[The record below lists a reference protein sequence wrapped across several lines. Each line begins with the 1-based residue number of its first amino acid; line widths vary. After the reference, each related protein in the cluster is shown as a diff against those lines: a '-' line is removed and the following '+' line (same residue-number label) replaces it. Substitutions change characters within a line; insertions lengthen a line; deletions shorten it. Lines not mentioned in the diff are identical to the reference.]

1 MSTGRR
7 GPTHR
12 DECVIHPKFGVVRRQ
27 TRPPSRQNQSVPE
40 TEKPQRHI
48 GAMLIALVV
57 GVVLGVAYLQL
68 LHVALDILWT
78 DIPKAIDNVTLNRIY
93 TVVFLVVG
101 ASLVVWLRRSS
112 GVFGHSPLDGLAV
125 HVDPIRSSLISL
137 AAVVISL
144 FSGAV
149 LGPEA
154 SPCSARSS
162 AWS

>member
-1 MSTGRR
+1 M
-7 GPTHR
+7 
-12 DECVIHPKFGVVRRQ
+12 
-27 TRPPSRQNQSVPE
+27 PE

-101 ASLVVWLRRSS
+101 ASLVVWL
-112 GVFGHSPLDGLAV
+112 
-125 HVDPIRSSLISL
+125 
-137 AAVVISL
+137 
-144 FSGAV
+144 
-149 LGPEA
+149 
-154 SPCSARSS
+154 
-162 AWS
+162 